1 MLLFL
6 KIYELPGLRLEKQM
20 VPSGA
25 LETVSRPDSNLS
37 ETPETV
43 ETVETPETLETL
55 ETVTGV
61 KVRKYW

>member
-1 MLLFL
+1 
-6 KIYELPGLRLEKQM
+6 M